1 MVPLLLGDAEVRALL
16 DLDELLAAL
25 ADGFIALNEGRV
37 QAPTRSALEA
47 RGGGHLLVKP
57 AWLAGHPMGVKLVS
71 TFPGNRER
79 GLPTIHALIALVDA
93 ETGTPTA
100 VLDGA
105 HITAMRTAGGS
116 ALSTRCLAREDAR
129 ILAIIGAGVQG
140 LAHLQLL
147 PLVRTFTEIRVAS
160 RRLADA
166 EALAAADPRARAVAS
181 VQDAVRGAD
190 VICLCT
196 TSGRPVIEEAWLSPG
211 AHVTSVG
218 YAPPGGELPVA
229 LVRRARLA
237 VESRLSFEPPP
248 AGCAELAGLDPM
260 LGTELGAL
268 LSGRAAGRA
277 SDTELTAYKSM
288 GHAMEDLVVAELVQ
302 RKARARGMGGLH
314 QTP

>member
-1 MVPLLLGDAEVRALL
+1 MVPLLLGDAEVRTLL
-16 DLDELLAAL
+16 DPDELLAAL
-25 ADGFIALNEGRV
+25 ADGFIALSEGKVR
-37 QAPTRSALEA
+37 APTRTALEA
-47 RGGGHLLVKP
+47 KGGGHLLVKP
-57 AWLAGHPMGVKLVS
+57 AWLDGHPMGVKLVS

-79 GLPTIHALIALVDA
+79 GLPTIQALIALVDA

-105 HITAMRTAGGS
+105 HITAMRTAGGA
-116 ALSTRCLAREDAR
+116 ALSARCLAREDAR
-129 ILAIIGAGVQG
+129 VLAIIGAGVQG

-147 PLVRTFTEIRVAS
+147 PRVRTFTEIRVAS

-166 EALAAADPRARAVAS
+166 EALAATDPRAKAAAS
-181 VQDAVRGAD
+181 IEEAVRGAD

-196 TSGRPVIEEAWLSPG
+196 TSGTPVIEEGWLSPG

-268 LSGRAAGRA
+268 LSGRAPGRA
-277 SDTELTAYKSM
+277 SDTELTVYKSM
-288 GHAMEDLVVAELVQ
+288 GHAMEDLVVAELVH
-302 RKARARGMGGLH
+302 RKARERGMG
-314 QTP
+314 